1 VAEDHG
7 LRKGRLAAS
16 VPQDRER
23 IMNSPYAPPASDIG
37 SGSQTSPGKVAKGF
51 TLFAG
56 LSAFAAAIYF
66 VPMLARFRAM
76 STDLGASLDP
86 LMEGLTI
93 GGGAFPAVILGG
105 AGIFAIASFFT
116 RRRGL
121 MLTAIVACFLLSTA
135 AVVLIPLAM
144 YSALSK
150 EIKDLGTP

>member
-1 VAEDHG
+1 
-7 LRKGRLAAS
+7 
-16 VPQDRER
+16 
-23 IMNSPYAPPASDIG
+23 
-37 SGSQTSPGKVAKGF
+37 
-51 TLFAG
+51 
-56 LSAFAAAIYF
+56 
-66 VPMLARFRAM
+66 M

-135 AVVLIPLAM
+135 AVALIPLAM